1 MSQIRQ
7 DIDEDRKTGELIKER
22 VEDLFGKLRVTE
34 ELETVLTEGQPSQI
48 LGRWHSPTSYNHKSK
63 R

>member
-48 LGRWHSPTSYNHKSK
+48 LGR
-63 R
+63 